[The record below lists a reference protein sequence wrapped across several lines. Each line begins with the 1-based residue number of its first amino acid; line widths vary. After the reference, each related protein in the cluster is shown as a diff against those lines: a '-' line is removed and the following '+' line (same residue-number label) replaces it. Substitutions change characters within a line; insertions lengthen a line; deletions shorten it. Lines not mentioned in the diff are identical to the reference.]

1 LQGGNN
7 VAVDRTNLSRLD
19 SCLSEPLGRCTDY
32 LKRRAS
38 ALPRSFG
45 PRDTPR
51 AANAAMPICP
61 RSNRRERGGLFASV
75 EQFGAIDGVN
85 VGAGARFND
94 IGACAFACDQFAV
107 AEINLQCHFS
117 Q

>member
-19 SCLSEPLGRCTDY
+19 SCLSEPPGRCTDY
-32 LKRRAS
+32 LE
-38 ALPRSFG
+38 
-45 PRDTPR
+45 TPSISVTSIIWPER
-51 AANAAMPICP
+51 YSAAMPISL
-61 RSNRRERGGLFASV
+61 RSNRRERGGLFAPV